1 MLIIID
7 KKLTANSKEIL
18 SSYGELMELQTE
30 GITYPAISGH
40 PDIFFCQGP
49 VKLIVAPNLP
59 ERYFDQL
66 KKHNIDFTA
75 GEQPVGPEYPS
86 SARYNAVA
94 TPKYLIHNF
103 WHTDLMI
110 TRTFSD
116 LEPVHVE
123 QGYCRC
129 NLLALKGDYFIASD
143 GGIEK
148 VLMRWSLGR
157 RRLHLTK
164 RDSISPPGTPSQ
176 ILGCHPDGIL
186 LEGFPHGFF
195 GGCCGVLDD
204 KIFINGNLDFFHE
217 GEKVRDFIFSLDY
230 EIVELHNGPL
240 TDTGSILFIR

>member
-1 MLIIID
+1 MLIIVD
-7 KKLTANSKEIL
+7 NKLSCGAKNIL

-49 VKLIVAPNLP
+49 GKLIVAPNLP

-66 KKHNIDFTA
+66 RKNGIEFIT
-75 GEQPVGPEYPS
+75 GELPVGPEYPS

-103 WHTDLMI
+103 RHTDVMI
-110 TRTFSD
+110 TRTFME
-116 LEPVHVE
+116 LEPVCVE

-129 NLLALKGDYFIASD
+129 NLLALKDDCFMTSD
-143 GGIEK
+143 EGIEK
-148 VLMRWSLGR
+148 VFMRWSLGR
-157 RRLHLTK
+157 RRLHLTN
-164 RDSISPPGTPSQ
+164 RGRHPLGPRPQGRHPS
-176 ILGCHPDGIL
+176 GIL

-217 GEKVRDFIFSLDY
+217 GKKVRDFISSLNY
-230 EIVELHNGPL
+230 EIVELHHGPL
-240 TDTGSILFIR
+240 TDAGSILFIR